1 MEDDPEYESADAAGA
16 AYFEDFRDEYGGL
29 PINNEVCEGGDR
41 RMLEEV

>member
-1 MEDDPEYESADAAGA
+1 MEDDSEEESADAAGA
-16 AYFEDFRDEYGGL
+16 TYFEDFRGEYGGF